1 MTKGQN
7 PQSKELLK
15 SLTLDIEGSKL
26 SFDKCIKA
34 QEQLAILLHEVDRTV
49 ADQKRPAVDWV
60 ISQVQGGSIH
70 LTLEGIPNDK
80 VEPLQIA
87 EVLKVV
93 EAGMTNIVKMPERP
107 RCFSDKAL
115 RSAKKLAKL
124 VDKDVFMIQLGIN
137 YKRISLNQ
145 HIVANVDEIIG
156 GKYKSFGTVEGILKA
171 IDLSRNPLFRV
182 YDLLTNKSVRCY
194 FDNQS
199 TSMDMIKK
207 ALEQRV
213 AISGLITSRED
224 GDKISINVEDIEIFP
239 QEYELP
245 TITEMIGILGGEG

>member
-15 SLTLDIEGSKL
+15 SLTLDIEGSKW

-34 QEQLAILLHEVDRTV
+34 QKQLATLLHEVDRTV
-49 ADQKRPAVDWV
+49 AEQKRPAVDWV

-70 LTLEGIPNDK
+70 LTLEAIPNDK
-80 VEPLQIA
+80 VQPRQIA
-87 EVLKVV
+87 EVIKVV

-107 RCFSDKAL
+107 RYFSDKAL
-115 RSAKKLAKL
+115 DSAKNLAKL
-124 VDKDVFMIQLGIN
+124 VDKDAFRIQLGIN
-137 YKRISLNQ
+137 SNRIALNQ

-207 ALEQRV
+207 SLEQRV

-224 GDKISINVEDIEIFP
+224 GEKISINVEEIEIFP
-239 QEYELP
+239 QEDELP